1 MSVKCCGCHQPLDE
15 EEVHKLANRCGIA
28 ICDRCAEKVSD
39 SYNEWHGGGC
49 YTPLK
54 PKLPRKNI
62 SPAVKLKIFQR
73 DGYRCVHCGTNN
85 TLTID
90 HIQPVSKGGSNEDE
104 NLQTLCAP
112 CNSRKGDKWDH

>member
-1 MSVKCCGCHQPLDE
+1 MSVKCCGCQQPLDE
-15 EEVHKLANRCGIA
+15 DEIYKLAERCGFA
-28 ICDRCAEKVSD
+28 ICDRCAGKVSD

-49 YTPLK
+49 YPPLK

-73 DGYRCVHCGTNN
+73 DGYRCVHCGTSDA
-85 TLTID
+85 LTID

-112 CNSRKGDKWDH
+112 CNSRKGDRWAH